1 MIASAGT
8 VTLLAGVVFGT
19 SVLSG
24 VFGMAGGMI
33 LLGVL
38 LMIMDV
44 APAMVL
50 FGLIQLV
57 ANGWRTWLWRG
68 HVSWRIVA
76 GYASGALVSFGL
88 MKFIAF
94 LPDKAMIY
102 ILLGALPFLANQLP
116 PSIGPD
122 INRRGA
128 PFLCGLVLMVLQLI
142 AGAAGSILDLFF
154 NRSALD
160 RKQIVAT
167 KAATQVVG
175 HLLRVAYFGTFAT
188 ALGEL
193 PSAWLF
199 GLLAVVSVLGTSF
212 AARILHRMTDTGF
225 KHWSRLLINTMSAV
239 YILRG
244 LWLLLA

>member
-1 MIASAGT
+1 MIVGAGSL
-8 VTLLAGVVFGT
+8 TLLAGVVFGT

-38 LMIMDV
+38 LLMMDV

-57 ANGWRTWLWRG
+57 ANGWRTWLWRD
-68 HVSWRIVA
+68 HVTWRIVA
-76 GYASGALVSFGL
+76 GYAAGALVSFGL
-88 MKFIAF
+88 MKLIAF
-94 LPDKAMIY
+94 LPDKALIY
-102 ILLGALPFLANQLP
+102 ILLGSLPFVANRLPASLA
-116 PSIGPD
+116 PD
-122 INRRGA
+122 IARRGA

-142 AGAAGSILDLFF
+142 AGATGSILDLFF
-154 NRSALD
+154 NRSPLD

-175 HLLRVAYFGTFAT
+175 HLLRVAYFGTFAS

-193 PSAWLF
+193 PPAWLL
-199 GLLAVVSVLGTSF
+199 GVLALCSVLGTTL
-212 AARILHRMTDTGF
+212 AARILHRMTDSGF
-225 KHWSRLLINTMSAV
+225 KHWSRLLINTISAFYV
-239 YILRG
+239 LRG
-244 LWLLLA
+244 FWLLLA